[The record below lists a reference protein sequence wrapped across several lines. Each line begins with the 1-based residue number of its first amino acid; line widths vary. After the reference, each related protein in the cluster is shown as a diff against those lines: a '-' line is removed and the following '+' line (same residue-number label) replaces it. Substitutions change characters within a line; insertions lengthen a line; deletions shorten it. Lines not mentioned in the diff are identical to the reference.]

1 MRRHHVLLI
10 CSFID
15 INGSLLN
22 SAFLESLGLFLQA
35 LRVLLV
41 SLDKLYLFLRT
52 FVVLLILL
60 VLKSDLLV
68 C

>member
-1 MRRHHVLLI
+1 MWRHHILLI
-10 CSFID
+10 GSFIN
-15 INGSLLN
+15 INRSLLN